1 MIMPFLFNI
10 RDKVRPLNQL
20 TDEQLMQRVAAKDD
34 DRAFDEL
41 YHRHARRVMGFFYRQ
56 MNRDEERASDLMQD
70 TLMRVWT
77 ARQRWNT
84 DTEFLPWLFTI
95 AFNICK
101 NEYRH
106 NGYKADYEQ
115 HVLHTQDTIYLTK
128 VEERERIVWRD
139 REAKKGGGNVVGSG
153 NDAAAQS
160 QPQCTSVACDGI
172 DYAMFVSR

>member
-77 ARQRWNT
+77 ARQRWNV

-115 HVLHTQDTIYLTK
+115 HVLHTQDEDYLRRHGHSTGNGK
-128 VEERERIVWRD
+128 VAHTFTNKNSQRKTERIWQHLKNRS
-139 REAKKGGGNVVGSG
+139 ANQLS
-153 NDAAAQS
+153 A
-160 QPQCTSVACDGI
+160 
-172 DYAMFVSR
+172 

>member
-56 MNRDEERASDLMQD
+56 MNRDEERASDMMQ
-70 TLMRVWT
+70 
-77 ARQRWNT
+77 
-84 DTEFLPWLFTI
+84 
-95 AFNICK
+95 
-101 NEYRH
+101 
-106 NGYKADYEQ
+106 
-115 HVLHTQDTIYLTK
+115 
-128 VEERERIVWRD
+128 
-139 REAKKGGGNVVGSG
+139 
-153 NDAAAQS
+153 
-160 QPQCTSVACDGI
+160 TSVACDGI